1 MRRPQE
7 ATMQT
12 EPTTE
17 PTTDDALYQSAHKRA
32 EELQGFYIHLLVYLA
47 VNTGLFVINLLT
59 RNGDGTWWFYWPLA
73 GWGIGL
79 AIHALTTFAGLFSED
94 WKERKA
100 AEIYERTRHQAG

>member
-1 MRRPQE
+1 
-7 ATMQT
+7 MQT

-17 PTTDDALYQSAHKRA
+17 PTTEPPTDDALYQSAHKRA